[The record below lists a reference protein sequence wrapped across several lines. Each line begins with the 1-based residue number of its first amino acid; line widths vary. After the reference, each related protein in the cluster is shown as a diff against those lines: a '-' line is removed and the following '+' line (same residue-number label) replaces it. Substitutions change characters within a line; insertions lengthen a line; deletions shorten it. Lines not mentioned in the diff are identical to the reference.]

1 MGNSLQSFNFT
12 PNKITRV
19 ITDDTCNPWIVA
31 KDVAANLDY
40 NNTSKV
46 GMIFKH
52 VPLEGIKI
60 TKVTGKG
67 QVYFINR
74 FLGAITS
81 AVSYTLLIYSSIP
94 LKRPTSPFTYQQDNL
109 YLFKI

>member
-19 ITDDTCNPWIVA
+19 I
-31 KDVAANLDY
+31 
-40 NNTSKV
+40 
-46 GMIFKH
+46 
-52 VPLEGIKI
+52 
-60 TKVTGKG
+60 TGKG

-81 AVSYTLLIYSSIP
+81 AVSYTLLNHSPIP